1 MASASSRWKSDRLR
15 PPAITAT
22 FTARLLTRVPSK
34 LWLAQLMHGLLPC
47 SIIITDFTLRVPYH
61 TGYFELCAVAL
72 HSFSS
77 PCPLKNKLGAF
88 SKPPRHRAQRL
99 PARTVWYPLSQLHP
113 TSHSWP
119 GPGPK
124 TFPFSYV
131 AQCDLN
137 NRSHLICFHHG
148 SKETVFHFMRSQVRE
163 TSQGRCPKPI
173 QTAIQINID
182 WKKRQSQGR
191 KKTQTFATRLSL
203 SLASCSGI

>member
-1 MASASSRWKSDRLR
+1 MRLGQAPPPQNTSGGRLPAYSRLRATNLISFQTGNLWLTGTHLFLGMASASSRWKSDRLR

-22 FTARLLTRVPSK
+22 FTAWLLTRVPSK

-124 TFPFSYV
+124 TFPFSFL

-163 TSQGRCPKPI
+163 TS
-173 QTAIQINID
+173 
-182 WKKRQSQGR
+182 
-191 KKTQTFATRLSL
+191 
-203 SLASCSGI
+203 